1 MLARGF
7 LRRINEL
14 LENRDDEELTRPE
27 QRRYNALIRQLREL
41 IRSNEDDASNSDS
54 NGSDES
60 ASLSD
65 SSQSIEDE
73 NIDVRIIYTISY
85 MSPLIFIMFGVRY
98 FIYYINGY
106 IATKV
111 D

>member
-1 MLARGF
+1 M
-7 LRRINEL
+7 
-14 LENRDDEELTRPE
+14 ENRDDEELTRPE

-65 SSQSIEDE
+65 SRQSIEDE

-98 FIYYINGY
+98 IIYYINGY